1 MTTRID
7 LFLND
12 DQFLSFAAGDVI
24 FREGDEGDTMYAVV
38 AGSVNILV
46 GDRVVDTTEVGGLVG
61 EMAVIDAQPRSATAV
76 AATDC
81 RLVPINQRRFL
92 FLVQQTPFFAVQV
105 MQIMAARHRRLL
117 AEAKGRAGA

>member
-1 MTTRID
+1 MTTRIS

-24 FREGDEGDTMYAVV
+24 FREGDEGDTMYAVID
-38 AGSVNILV
+38 GSVDILV
-46 GDRVVDTTEVGGLVG
+46 GDRVVDTTEVGGLLG

-76 AATDC
+76 VATDC
-81 RLVPINQRRFL
+81 KLVPINQRRFL

-105 MQIMAARHRRLL
+105 MQIMAERHRRLL
-117 AEAKGRAGA
+117 AEAKARAGA

>member
-24 FREGDEGDTMYAVV
+24 FREGDEGDTMYAVID
-38 AGSVNILV
+38 GSVDILV
-46 GDRVVDTTEVGGLVG
+46 GDRVVDTTEVGGLLG
-61 EMAVIDAQPRSATAV
+61 EMAVIDAQPRSATAL
-76 AATDC
+76 ASTDC

-105 MQIMAARHRRLL
+105 MQIMASRHRRLL
-117 AEAKGRAGA
+117 AEAKGRSGA